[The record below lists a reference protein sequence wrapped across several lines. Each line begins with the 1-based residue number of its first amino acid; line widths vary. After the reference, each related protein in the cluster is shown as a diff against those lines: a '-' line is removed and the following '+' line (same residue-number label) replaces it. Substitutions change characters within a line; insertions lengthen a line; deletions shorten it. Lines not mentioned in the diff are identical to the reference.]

1 MNIKLNKKFT
11 DKELDEFID
20 RIYLN
25 FTQSP
30 NDKYYFDLSE
40 VEFIGNQELLVLS
53 ALFQSFVKS
62 NIEFEVAFFKKGVS
76 TSQID
81 KRVKRQIIQF
91 WEVWKIWQVVP
102 NQSYDKYFGIDGNS
116 VQRLQQE
123 INYFP
128 RLSEIYTRH
137 GITPFVSLD
146 YINNYDEVE
155 VQKRI
160 KPIYKLND
168 VVEGLLR
175 TNKCYHPFTS
185 NSLSTIITEEL
196 YLNFLDH
203 SIESSFKGFS
213 QQAFMS
219 ISVQSKLDEERI
231 TKEEIQK
238 QKSLNFKTE
247 CLEEAKGFFY
257 DSKNSRF
264 KNLPYIQFSFLDF
277 GKGIADTLKEQFRSA
292 NTKTNEENLD
302 SEILRFAF
310 NHDSSRHP
318 IFHEKNKLEQF
329 IPRGLFDALTIV
341 RRYKG
346 LLVIRSNHGKIL
358 FDFSLTNDVNKAFSY
373 FGNRDHFFPGTLIS
387 LYIPAIEDSSK
398 LNVSSIK
405 PEVEFARVKPTNEK
419 YININSIANSL
430 TTEKEFLYS
439 SLLSELKKKICVDS
453 EHSLVYVSFRG
464 CELPKRIIK
473 KTIYFLLSDYDINHK
488 NNVVI
493 LHSPP
498 NNIVGEIA
506 SEILMLND
514 AIKNYKLH
522 PLPIIDFNKSND
534 EVNVTWLGIYNDADK
549 DKLKDLLFEQYSL
562 AKLDFQDPANISG
575 HLNEFDSYGNLI
587 SNFPSKEKI
596 NNYRQEDKIS
606 ISIQIEELLK
616 IHDCI
621 KVDDGKSLYICN
633 GNYYQ
638 REYVEL
644 NNLINDKSSCNT
656 VTKILFDKILEVV
669 DNINDYKFIGVTTS
683 SHKILKS
690 FETQGLI
697 AKGSY
702 FSLDSYLNFENE
714 LNNEEVKKG
723 EKFILICDVFSTGF
737 LTKRLQTKINE
748 LGATIEFIGVI
759 VSISDS
765 VSPSTVDYSKEFKGK
780 LIYLHKKKI
789 QKFKRK
795 DISQEVIDKSII
807 RVNPYTNIP
816 IRLSIEVTNYRES
829 ILFPSEISFVPTTNE
844 ILIFNRFLEKIHP
857 KTINIGFLK
866 FNNVIHPYFFD
877 TDKIL
882 KEIDKDF
889 LVEIFERIKK
899 PELKTENIKLF
910 YPRKSGI
917 ENFNFDLLKD
927 VLQNDSIEEI
937 EIERFGTPE
946 GWRFPHNTDYLSAK
960 IKNSFCFIL
969 DDGSCSGDSLV
980 QMIDEISFYEAKE
993 IILLCFIGRV
1003 NDHKREF
1010 FSRVSNIKVAS
1021 EIISISIFFVC
1032 HWHIPTY
1039 YLDENPNIRETAW
1052 LKSIVNI
1059 QNTPQNIR
1067 EIART
1072 IINVIQPRKRET
1084 FEDYL
1089 HLPKTKISKELP
1101 KHELLLVREE
1111 LGKVIGY
1118 RLYKESFAFF
1128 DYLIKKYEKRASKKD
1143 NAKDR
1148 YKEIELLCGCFVY
1161 EPYLYEKIQGI
1172 LPDVVEKIEDFV
1184 DVLIFNHEE
1193 IAPHLTYDWDK
1204 KDIIHLFFVIF
1215 KNEKLIEQLTKEK
1228 FIALA
1233 RFTRPKES
1241 ALDYVLYKLL
1251 NYFPILNSDINKYSS
1266 QIKKLLL
1273 DISDLEELSATAKTK
1288 IKIYRWFIT
1297 SLPSSNTLSDFQSK
1311 LKANFEKIVDQ
1322 KFHDDNI
1329 FNDKQI
1335 INSVLLDISNKI
1347 RKGETY
1353 ENEILIIKN
1362 HWRNIAT
1369 FITDLLSFS
1378 RSFPKFFIDERL
1390 LIAIESKED
1399 SLRTIYGEL
1408 TETIYDKVFRAQ
1420 QVGERLDEI
1429 FVQFILDE
1437 SQPLKVFSKPKTSAT
1452 LSTINNFFQKVTE
1465 KYSLAKLSNSLT
1477 ENVALDFPQYFFETL
1492 LKEIYTNLRH
1502 INTGNELKINVS
1514 KTKNNYLKIKVWNF
1528 LNEDEMVRGGNNG
1541 MKILKNLNN
1550 PYHNTYY
1557 KRYSRKL
1564 NYLQIIKI
1572 KIL

>member
-1 MNIKLNKKFT
+1 MKIKLQEKFADRNLDKVIHDIYANHKNKPT
-11 DKELDEFID
+11 DKYF
-20 RIYLN
+20 
-25 FTQSP
+25 
-30 NDKYYFDLSE
+30 FDLTE

-76 TSQID
+76 TSLID

-219 ISVQSKLDEERI
+219 ISFQSKLDEERI
-231 TKEEIQK
+231 TKEDIQK
-238 QKSLNFKTE
+238 QKYLNFKTE
-247 CLEEAKGFFY
+247 CLEEAKSFFY
-257 DSKNSRF
+257 DSINNRF
-264 KNLPYIQFSFLDF
+264 KNQPYIQFSFLDF
-277 GKGIADTLKEQFRSA
+277 GKGIANTLKEQFHSA
-292 NTKTNEENLD
+292 NAKNENFD

-329 IPRGLFDALTIV
+329 IPRGLFDVLTIV

-346 LLVIRSNHGKIL
+346 LLVVRSNHGKIL
-358 FDFSLTNDVNKAFSY
+358 FDFSSSNDVNKAFSF
-373 FGNRDHFFPGTLIS
+373 FGNRDYFFPGTLIS
-387 LYIPAIEDSSK
+387 LYIPAIEDSSE
-398 LNVSSIK
+398 LNISSIK

-419 YININSIANSL
+419 YVSINSIAKNL
-430 TTEKEFLYS
+430 TAEKELLHS
-439 SLLSELKKKICVDS
+439 SLLSELKKKICVGS

-498 NNIVGEIA
+498 NNIIGEIA

-514 AIKNYKLH
+514 AIKNYKIH
-522 PLPIIDFNKSND
+522 PLPIIDFNNSSE
-534 EVNVTWLGIYNDADK
+534 EVNITWLGIYNEADK
-549 DKLKDLLFEQYSL
+549 GKLKDLLYEQYSL
-562 AKLDFQDPANISG
+562 AKSDFQDPANISG

-606 ISIQIEELLK
+606 ISIQIEELLG

-621 KVDDGKSLYICN
+621 KVDDGKSLYLCN

-656 VTKILFDKILEVV
+656 VTKILFDKILETVE
-669 DNINDYKFIGVTTS
+669 NINEYKFIGVTTS

-702 FSLDSYLNFENE
+702 ISLDSYPNFENE
-714 LNNEEVKKG
+714 VNNEDIKQG

-737 LTKRLQTKINE
+737 LTKRLQKKMIE
-748 LGATIEFIGVI
+748 FGASIEFIGVI

-765 VSPSTVDYSKEFKGK
+765 VSTSTVDYSKEFEGN
-780 LIYLHKKKI
+780 LIYLHEKKI

-795 DISQEVIDKSII
+795 HISQEVIDKSII

-816 IRLSIEVTNYRES
+816 IRLSIEATNYRES
-829 ILFPSEISFVPTTNE
+829 IIFPSVISFVPKTNE
-844 ILIFNRFLEKIHP
+844 IIVSNRFLEIIHP
-857 KTINIGFLK
+857 KTINVGFLK
-866 FNNVIHPYFFD
+866 FNSVIHPYFFD

-882 KEIDKDF
+882 KRIDKDF
-889 LVEIFERIKK
+889 LGEIFERINK

-917 ENFNFDLLKD
+917 ENFNFGILKD

-937 EIERFGTPE
+937 EIERFVTPE

-960 IKNSFCFIL
+960 IKDSFCFIL
-969 DDGSCSGDSLV
+969 DDGSCSGDSLI
-980 QMIDEISFYEAKE
+980 QMIDEISFYEVKE

-1021 EIISISIFFVC
+1021 EKIPISIFFVS

-1052 LKSIVNI
+1052 LKSVVNI

-1067 EIART
+1067 AIART
-1072 IINVIQPRKRET
+1072 IINVIQPQKREI
-1084 FEDYL
+1084 FEDYF
-1089 HLPKTKISKELP
+1089 HLPKSKILKEIP

-1118 RLYKESFAFF
+1118 RLYKESFDFF

-1143 NAKDR
+1143 NTKDR
-1148 YKEIELLCGCFVY
+1148 YKEIELLC
-1161 EPYLYEKIQGI
+1161 
-1172 LPDVVEKIEDFV
+1172 
-1184 DVLIFNHEE
+1184 
-1193 IAPHLTYDWDK
+1193 
-1204 KDIIHLFFVIF
+1204 
-1215 KNEKLIEQLTKEK
+1215 
-1228 FIALA
+1228 
-1233 RFTRPKES
+1233 
-1241 ALDYVLYKLL
+1241 
-1251 NYFPILNSDINKYSS
+1251 
-1266 QIKKLLL
+1266 
-1273 DISDLEELSATAKTK
+1273 
-1288 IKIYRWFIT
+1288 
-1297 SLPSSNTLSDFQSK
+1297 
-1311 LKANFEKIVDQ
+1311 
-1322 KFHDDNI
+1322 
-1329 FNDKQI
+1329 
-1335 INSVLLDISNKI
+1335 
-1347 RKGETY
+1347 
-1353 ENEILIIKN
+1353 
-1362 HWRNIAT
+1362 
-1369 FITDLLSFS
+1369 
-1378 RSFPKFFIDERL
+1378 
-1390 LIAIESKED
+1390 
-1399 SLRTIYGEL
+1399 
-1408 TETIYDKVFRAQ
+1408 
-1420 QVGERLDEI
+1420 
-1429 FVQFILDE
+1429 
-1437 SQPLKVFSKPKTSAT
+1437 
-1452 LSTINNFFQKVTE
+1452 
-1465 KYSLAKLSNSLT
+1465 
-1477 ENVALDFPQYFFETL
+1477 
-1492 LKEIYTNLRH
+1492 
-1502 INTGNELKINVS
+1502 
-1514 KTKNNYLKIKVWNF
+1514 
-1528 LNEDEMVRGGNNG
+1528 
-1541 MKILKNLNN
+1541 
-1550 PYHNTYY
+1550 
-1557 KRYSRKL
+1557 
-1564 NYLQIIKI
+1564 
-1572 KIL
+1572 